1 MYSVKVTHTRPSVD
15 IPFYWETTLADHDS
29 YITTL
34 KSCYG
39 ATLLLEDRVYSE
51 DRLTVTNVMVAESIE
66 DFNTSRNSANN
77 SMALLE
83 YWSDRDHYNY
93 ENNIFKVLIEI

>member
-1 MYSVKVTHTRPSVD
+1 VD
-15 IPFYWETTLADHDS
+15 IPFYWETTLADHNS

-66 DFNTSRNSANN
+66 HFVSARTKANN
-77 SMALLE
+77 EMSLLR
-83 YWSDRDHYNY
+83 YWADRDYYNY
-93 ENNIFKVLIEI
+93 HENIFKVLTEI